1 MHCLF
6 RHMGSDLGH
15 DEEVLFPS
23 VTTSAWSK
31 KEKEF
36 LRVLLSNRVGS
47 ALVWILIELM
57 IYSYSVHL
65 LNGL

>member
-1 MHCLF
+1 MF

-47 ALVWILIELM
+47 ALVWILMELM
-57 IYSYSVHL
+57 IYSYSVL
-65 LNGL
+65 FKNDL

>member
-1 MHCLF
+1 
-6 RHMGSDLGH
+6 MGSDLGH
-15 DEEVLFPS
+15 DEEVLLSS

-65 LNGL
+65 LNGS

>member
-1 MHCLF
+1 
-6 RHMGSDLGH
+6 MGSDLGH

>member
-1 MHCLF
+1 
-6 RHMGSDLGH
+6 MGSDLGH
-15 DEEVLFPS
+15 DEGVLLPS